1 MNYGF
6 ESDGGVRRELEPA
19 DEDDRFCIQ
28 LYDNTVAI
36 DLSGLDAVEIG
47 SGRGG
52 GASFVARYHRPK
64 SMTGVDFSA
73 RAVSFCQQRHNVP
86 ELRFCHG
93 DAESLPFDDSSFDA
107 VINVESSHCYG
118 SMPKFLTQV
127 NRVLRPG
134 GHFLFTD
141 FRAAEDI
148 PVLVQQLEESGL
160 TIVEDETITAGV
172 VKAMELDSDR
182 KQQLIGQ
189 NIRSWLSGTFK
200 QFAGIKGSTVFQS
213 FEDGTFVY
221 KRYLLRKKP

>member
-1 MNYGF
+1 MGS
-6 ESDGGVRRELEPA
+6 EMCIR
-19 DEDDRFCIQ
+19 DR
-28 LYDNTVAI
+28 
-36 DLSGLDAVEIG
+36 
-47 SGRGG
+47 
-52 GASFVARYHRPK
+52 
-64 SMTGVDFSA
+64 
-73 RAVSFCQQRHNVP
+73 
-86 ELRFCHG
+86 
-93 DAESLPFDDSSFDA
+93 
-107 VINVESSHCYG
+107 INVESSHCYG

-148 PVLVQQLEESGL
+148 PVLAKQLEDSGL